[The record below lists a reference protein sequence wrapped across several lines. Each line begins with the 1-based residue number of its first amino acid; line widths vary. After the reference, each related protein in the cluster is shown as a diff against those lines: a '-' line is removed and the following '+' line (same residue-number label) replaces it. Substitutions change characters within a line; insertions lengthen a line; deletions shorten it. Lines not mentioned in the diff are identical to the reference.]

1 MHFARTEEQ
10 DELAAVVRS
19 LLDKRSDSAAV
30 RAAAESEAGYDEAL
44 WQALCE
50 QVGVAAL
57 PVPEEYDGFGASLVE
72 TAVVLEELGANLAPS
87 PLLATSIATTA
98 VILHA
103 DEETKRDLLP
113 RIAAGETATAFSGDP
128 VLDPD
133 ASIVVGVQAGDLSL
147 YDDVTF
153 HRLGCVDQTFR
164 LGRLETGHANV
175 IGGPCAEQALRDIA
189 AALTSALQVG
199 AAQRGLDLT
208 VAYSKE
214 RVQFGRPIGSFQ
226 ALKHRMADMLVLVEA
241 SRSASWGA
249 TASAAA
255 YLTEP
260 SEQNAALLRR
270 RAAVARSYCSDA
282 LDHVAS
288 ETVQLHGGIAIT
300 WEHDA
305 QLVFKRAHVLSRLWE
320 PAHVARASVLDS
332 TDLTPG

>member
-10 DELAAVVRS
+10 DELAGIVRS

-30 RAAAESEAGYDEAL
+30 RAATESKAGYDKSL

-87 PLLATSIATTA
+87 PLLATSIATAA

-103 DEETKRDLLP
+103 DEDAKRDLLP
-113 RIAAGETATAFSGDP
+113 RIAAGETATVVLDEL
-128 VLDPD
+128 VLDPE
-133 ASIVVGVQAGDLSL
+133 ASIALQPLADDLLLLEAGALVPQECL
-147 YDDVTF
+147 
-153 HRLGCVDQTFR
+153 DQTIR
-164 LGRLETGHANV
+164 LGRIAGDQVGEPHDLQPV
-175 IGGPCAEQALRDIA
+175 RDIA

-208 VAYSKE
+208 VAYSQE

-241 SRSASWGA
+241 SRSATWGA

-255 YLTEP
+255 YLADP
-260 SEQNAALLRR
+260 SAQNAAMLRR

-305 QLVFKRAHVLSRLWE
+305 QLVFKRAHVLSRLWD
-320 PAHVARASVLDS
+320 PAHVARARL
-332 TDLTPG
+332 LE